1 MSRVGIFTVFDT
13 AAQAFLRPFFAET
26 EGLAKRAFSEAI
38 NTPNGDNNFFRHY
51 QDYSLFLVG
60 WFDDQKGEITAELP
74 THIGAGAAF
83 KKDADE

>member
-13 AAQAFLRPFFAET
+13 AAEAFLRPFFAET
-26 EGLAKRAFSEAI
+26 EGMAKRAFSEAI
-38 NTPNGDNNFFRHY
+38 NSPDGESSFFKHF

-60 WFDDQKGEITAELP
+60 WFDDQSGEITAEKP

-83 KKDADE
+83 RKETAQ